1 MAPEQEGQDRGDPL
15 RSLAM
20 RFKACAGLYEAGR
33 GLRMHSPEET
43 CSAEMRV
50 SHAPSFVFRN
60 LIGQSSNPK
69 CPGPIFPCFPGEIV
83 APGNGASSTRGS
95 GPIGE
100 PSTRIRCAV
109 KSGVKGSKKS

>member
-83 APGNGASSTRGS
+83 APGMVRPAREAAGRSESLRHGYAA
-95 GPIGE
+95 
-100 PSTRIRCAV
+100 PSHPE
-109 KSGVKGSKKS
+109 